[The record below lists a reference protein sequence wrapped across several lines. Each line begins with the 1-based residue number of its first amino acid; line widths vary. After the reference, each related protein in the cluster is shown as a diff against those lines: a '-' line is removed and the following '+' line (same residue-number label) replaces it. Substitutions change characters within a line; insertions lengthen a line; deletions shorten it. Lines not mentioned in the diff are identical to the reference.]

1 MTVVA
6 LNVRPANHL
15 EAELG
20 TLLNQFCESASR
32 FAPVEP
38 WMLTD
43 TGRLPQALGMRRDHF
58 LWLAAVKWNH
68 PVKAV
73 SWVLGVDK
81 STVSRAT
88 KRHRDA
94 VLDDAGWALEC
105 RRVEHELGTTA

>member
-20 TLLNQFCESASR
+20 TLLNSFCGSASR

-43 TGRLPQALGMRRDHF
+43 TGRLPQALGRRRDHF
-58 LWLAAVKWNH
+58 LWLAAVKWNYQ
-68 PVKAV
+68 VKVVAWVMGV
-73 SWVLGVDK
+73 SVR
-81 STVSRAT
+81 TVSRAA
-88 KRHRDA
+88 KRHRA
-94 VLDDAGWALEC
+94 GVLGDAGWALEC
-105 RRVEHELGTTA
+105 RRVEHELGIQP